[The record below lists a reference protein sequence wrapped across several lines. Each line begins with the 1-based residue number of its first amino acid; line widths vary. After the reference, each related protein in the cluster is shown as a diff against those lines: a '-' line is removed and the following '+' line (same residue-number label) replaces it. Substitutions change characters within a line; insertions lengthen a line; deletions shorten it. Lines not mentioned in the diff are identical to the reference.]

1 MSTSNVSLLSDF
13 SERCLKGLEYARAL
27 VRGDPGHSNL
37 LDHLAAA
44 IERTEAD
51 RVAVLWL
58 HECGLASKTRVF
70 TGVEI
75 DLKWA
80 P

>member
-1 MSTSNVSLLSDF
+1 MSNSNVSLLPDY
-13 SERCLKGLEYARAL
+13 SERRVKGLEYARAFF
-27 VRGDPGHSNL
+27 RGDSGHWNL

-58 HECGLASKTRVF
+58 HECGLGLEDE
-70 TGVEI
+70 GVHGRGNRSEM
-75 DLKWA
+75 A

>member
-1 MSTSNVSLLSDF
+1 MSNSNVSLLPDY
-13 SERCLKGLEYARAL
+13 SERRVKGLEYARAL

-58 HECGLASKTRVF
+58 HECGLGLEDE
-70 TGVEI
+70 GVHGRGNRSEM
-75 DLKWA
+75 A